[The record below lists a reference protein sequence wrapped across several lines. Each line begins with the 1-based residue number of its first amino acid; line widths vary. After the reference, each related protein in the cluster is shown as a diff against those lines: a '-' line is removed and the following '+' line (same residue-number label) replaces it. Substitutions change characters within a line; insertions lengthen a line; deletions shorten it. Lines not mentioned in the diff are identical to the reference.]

1 MATTSDDVTSD
12 TTVSFTS
19 PELTIG
25 TTHQTGSET
34 GSADQTTPPLTT
46 LDAATSATTTSSE
59 PTTGTTRQTGN
70 EIGSADQT
78 TPPLTTSDATTS
90 ATTTSSEPTTGT
102 TRQTGSEIGSADQT
116 TPPLTTSDAA
126 TSATTT
132 SSEPTTGT
140 TRQTGSEIGSADQ
153 TTPPLTTSDDVT
165 STTTTSPE
173 PTTGTA
179 GQTSSRTLP
188 QTTSDAVT
196 STTTISSSFPVAIV
210 GALVGVVVFCLVLIL
225 IGGVVIM
232 ACFLRRRRI
241 KRIKTRLITG
251 IHQTDGDGM
260 ELNSRNSTMRNY
272 HYQEAHQILNETG
285 QHPPPLLPMPSSLW
299 GDVTPSGTST
309 FYPIMPQKG
318 AATIGKP
325 PHTISVDG
333 LTGITTEVDR
343 AAFPAHECN
352 ATSEPIDSQYSTI
365 DNVILE
371 KEEAVHKIQSQGSD
385 DNPLYTPKSRG
396 KKARKRACS
405 IVWKKNPPVT
415 PSKSDE
421 LCLKLQA
428 TSGIGKGDVSEEEYY
443 SQVKDIPKVVV
454 LPEDEGI
461 NPAYV
466 SSENLFASRRE
477 DLTYSSIDD
486 NIRNRLTAKPVF
498 LGSYSEIQRQS
509 DDEEETYT
517 EMKGNVL
524 AKRHV
529 TSGPIVLTASAISKG
544 LEVNP
549 EYDSTDTLMKAMDNV
564 RTKTLSSAKAALQ
577 SGSESVYETI
587 HTERIEPSMFMKAR
601 KSGKNAYVASN
612 KGPGDSER
620 ETIYGPI
627 YSPISPLDP
636 GNFRRVLEF
645 TEANVRKIRTL
656 GTGFFGKVVLADTVG
671 VSLKDLGLSDT
682 DDDKS
687 MSMRVAVKQLRQNP
701 SPDRR
706 EAFYK
711 ELKFMSQLDHP
722 NVIRTLGACT
732 VNTPFIVMEYMEKG
746 DLNQYLQDFDT
757 IEQGSS
763 PPTDL
768 TISMGTLVS
777 MSAQIADAMKYLASR
792 NYIHRDLATR
802 NCLVGQESRIKI
814 ADFGMSKN
822 LYRSHYYFMSA
833 HAILPIRWMAKECFY
848 GKFSAKTDVWSFG
861 VTMWEVFTLGK
872 DIPYEDMDDSE
883 VVADASDEGNRQLL
897 KKPKDCP
904 DDVYEVMML
913 CWEEEPKDRAT
924 FEKLHETLSSLCNT

>member
-1 MATTSDDVTSD
+1 MSSEIDLTQPMTTSDDVTTA
-12 TTVSFTS
+12 TTILFTS
-19 PELTIG
+19 PES
-25 TTHQTGSET
+25 TTGQM
-34 GSADQTTPPLTT
+34 
-46 LDAATSATTTSSE
+46 SSE
-59 PTTGTTRQTGN
+59 VD
-70 EIGSADQT
+70 S
-78 TPPLTTSDATTS
+78 
-90 ATTTSSEPTTGT
+90 
-102 TRQTGSEIGSADQT
+102 
-116 TPPLTTSDAA
+116 
-126 TSATTT
+126 
-132 SSEPTTGT
+132 
-140 TRQTGSEIGSADQ
+140 
-153 TTPPLTTSDDVT
+153 TPPLTTSDDVT
-165 STTTTSPE
+165 FATTILFTSPE
-173 PTTGTA
+173 PTTGQSSS
-179 GQTSSRTLP
+179 GIGSGDQTTPPLS
-188 QTTSDAVT
+188 TSDAV
-196 STTTISSSFPVAIV
+196 TTISSSFPVAIV
-210 GALVGVVVFCLVLIL
+210 GALVGMVVVLLILIL

-241 KRIKTRLITG
+241 QRIKTKLIAG
-251 IHQTDGDGM
+251 IHQTDDDGM

-285 QHPPPLLPMPSSLW
+285 QHPPPLPPMPSSLR
-299 GDVTPSGTST
+299 GGFTPSGTST
-309 FYPIMPQKG
+309 FHPIMPQKG
-318 AATIGKP
+318 AAMIGKP
-325 PHTISVDG
+325 PHTISVNG
-333 LTGITTEVDR
+333 LTGIKTEIDR
-343 AAFPAHECN
+343 AAFPAHECD

-371 KEEAVHKIQSQGSD
+371 KEEAEHKIQSQGSD
-385 DNPLYTPKSRG
+385 DNHTSTQKASG
-396 KKARKRACS
+396 KKSRKRAYS
-405 IVWKKNPPVT
+405 IVRKLNPPVV

-421 LCLKLQA
+421 LCLELKA
-428 TSGIGKGDVSEEEYY
+428 TSGMGKGDVSEEEYY

-454 LPEDEGI
+454 LPEDEEI

-486 NIRNRLTAKPVF
+486 NIRNRLTVKPVF

-549 EYDSTDTLMKAMDNV
+549 EYESTDTLMKAMDNV

-612 KGPGDSER
+612 KGPEDSER

-701 SPDRR
+701 SLDRR

-722 NVIRTLGACT
+722 NVIHTLGACT

-768 TISMGTLVS
+768 TISVGTLVS

-904 DDVYEVMML
+904 DNVYEVMML

>member
-19 PELTIG
+19 PEPTTG
-25 TTHQTGSET
+25 TTHQTGS
-34 GSADQTTPPLTT
+34 
-46 LDAATSATTTSSE
+46 
-59 PTTGTTRQTGN
+59 

-78 TPPLTTSDATTS
+78 TPPLTTSDAATS
-90 ATTTSSEPTTGT
+90 ATTTSPEPTTGT

-132 SSEPTTGT
+132 SSEPTIGT
-140 TRQTGSEIGSADQ
+140 TGRTDSEIGSADQ

-165 STTTTSPE
+165 SATTTSPE
-173 PTTGTA
+173 PTTGTTR
-179 GQTSSRTLP
+179 QTSSRTLP
-188 QTTSDAVT
+188 LTTSDAATSATTTNPEPTTGTASQTSSWTLPLTTSDAVT
-196 STTTISSSFPVAIV
+196 STTTISSSFPVAIIGV
-210 GALVGVVVFCLVLIL
+210 LVGVVVVCLVLIL

-241 KRIKTRLITG
+241 KRIKTKLVAG
-251 IHQTDGDGM
+251 IHQIDGDGM
-260 ELNSRNSTMRNY
+260 ELNSCNSTMRNC

-285 QHPPPLLPMPSSLW
+285 QHPPPLLPMSSSLW
-299 GDVTPSGTST
+299 GGVTPSGTST
-309 FYPIMPQKG
+309 FHPITPQKG
-318 AATIGKP
+318 AGTIGKP

-333 LTGITTEVDR
+333 LMAIKTEVDG
-343 AAFPAHECN
+343 AAFPTHECD
-352 ATSEPIDSQYSTI
+352 ATSDSQYSTI

-385 DNPLYTPKSRG
+385 DNFPSTTKASG
-396 KKARKRACS
+396 KKASEKKSRKRAYS
-405 IVWKKNPPVT
+405 IVRKKNPPVV

-421 LCLKLQA
+421 LCLELQA
-428 TSGIGKGDVSEEEYY
+428 TSGMGKGDVSEEGYY

-454 LPEDEGI
+454 LPEDEEI

-529 TSGPIVLTASAISKG
+529 TSGPIVLTASAVSKG

-549 EYDSTDTLMKAMDNV
+549 EYESTDTLMKVMDNV

-577 SGSESVYETI
+577 SGSESVYKTI
-587 HTERIEPSMFMKAR
+587 HTEQIEPSMFMKAH
-601 KSGKNAYVASN
+601 KSGKNAYVVSN

-687 MSMRVAVKQLRQNP
+687 MFLRVAVKQLRQNP

-722 NVIRTLGACT
+722 NVIHTLGACT

-757 IEQGSS
+757 IEQGSA

-768 TISMGTLVS
+768 TISVGTLVS

-814 ADFGMSKN
+814 TDFGMSKN